1 MWKNARLTVCSVT
14 IMILPMVFT
23 TLTGSSGKGM
33 MDMAVYIT
41 LTEETCEVNQ
51 NQILPCGKV
60 KSSSKTPKNLNNS
73 LGPKLMYNVL
83 YFFNNT

>member
-41 LTEETCEVNQ
+41 LTEETCEVKHKRF
-51 NQILPCGKV
+51 IIKR
-60 KSSSKTPKNLNNS
+60 
-73 LGPKLMYNVL
+73 
-83 YFFNNT
+83 